1 MSLDG
6 SEKMPLVREE
16 SSLQNKVVLLTGASK
31 GLGLALSEALAAEG
45 ATLVLLSRSIAEN
58 TQNDYVLTLK
68 VDVSDPGQ
76 VEQAVKTA
84 LSRFGKIDVL
94 INNAALCGPFQL
106 FQEHTV
112 EDISYQIDVNLKGP
126 MYLMQ
131 AVLPAMINQGG
142 GDILNINSVAGKQIY
157 PYCSVYS
164 ATKFA
169 LDAVTRTIAEE
180 QRANH
185 IRVMSVYPGRIDTPI
200 WEGIEPN
207 TPQDPSKML
216 SVTDVVKAILV
227 MLKQP
232 RDVEIRELVIAPTH
246 CD

>member
-1 MSLDG
+1 MISQRSDNA
-6 SEKMPLVREE
+6 PLVREE
-16 SSLQNKVVLLTGASK
+16 NSLKNKVILLTGASK
-31 GLGLALSEALAAEG
+31 GLGYALSEAFAEEG
-45 ATLVLLSRSIAEN
+45 ARLVLLSRSIEKEA
-58 TQNDYVLTLK
+58 QKDDVLALC
-68 VDVSDPGQ
+68 VDVSDPSQ
-76 VEQAVKTA
+76 VCQVVNMAI
-84 LSRFGKIDVL
+84 SRFGKIDVL

-112 EDISYQIDVNLKGP
+112 EAISHQIDVNLKGP
-126 MYLMQ
+126 MYFMQ
-131 AVLPAMINQGG
+131 AVLPVMINQGG

-180 QRANH
+180 QRPNN
-185 IRVMSVYPGRIDTPI
+185 IRVMSIYPGRIDTPM
-200 WEGIEPN
+200 WGEIEPN
-207 TPQDPSKML
+207 TLQDPLKML
-216 SVTDVVKAILV
+216 SVIEVCKAILV

-232 RDVEIRELVIAPTH
+232 REVEIRELVIAPTH